1 MRSACDR
8 EGTAAG
14 KGPEPDDL
22 RLLQFLG
29 WVVPLVFGF
38 AALAGVAAAVFSDAG
53 LLAAGVILLAY
64 GGLLLVAR
72 RRVGIGGR
80 GSAVWTICVGLLLA
94 ALLMSAV
101 QPGWLAVLAI
111 TPLISV
117 AVALPYVRGGD
128 LLRLILLAW
137 LTVVVMAVLSRTLR
151 PLSEPPGWF
160 SDVFAASA
168 LAAASAVVL
177 LLLWQFSSRLNETLA
192 QTRAAEERYALVER
206 GVNDG
211 LWDWDLR
218 RDRIYYSSRWK
229 EMLGY
234 REDEIGAGPEEWF
247 RRVHP
252 EDRKRL
258 LQEVGDHLRGRREHL
273 NVEYRIR
280 HRDGSYRWMLTRGL
294 AVRDGEGNPVRMAG
308 SQTDITRRK
317 RAEEELLYEA
327 SHDALTG
334 LPNRAFFMERL
345 GEALRRA
352 RSEEGF
358 RLAILFVDLDRF
370 KMINDSLGHTIGDRL
385 LVAAAGR
392 LRECLRPQDTLAR
405 LGGDEFTVLLEDV
418 SGEEAAAVADRL
430 LERLRTPFYLDGY
443 ELFTAASVGVVL
455 GGREYASPE
464 DLLRDADI
472 AMYRA
477 KAVGGGRKGIF
488 EAGMHTRA
496 VELFRLENELRRA
509 IERREFTTHYQP
521 IISLKTGLI
530 SGFEA
535 LVRWRHPERGLVLP
549 DEFIPVVEETGLIL
563 LLELSVMREACARL
577 AAWQKRFPDH
587 RPLTVSVNLSRNQL
601 VRSELPEQIERTLLE
616 TGLDARSLRLEVTEG
631 ALMENVDSAVATLS
645 RLRDMNIRVH
655 IDDFGM
661 GYSSLSVL
669 HQLPIDALKVDRSF
683 VGRMD
688 GVGGD
693 AEIVQTIVTLAHNL
707 GLDVIAEGVEREEHL
722 RQLRKLGCD
731 YAQGFLF
738 SEPLDAENAQRL
750 ISSYRRW

>member
-1 MRSACDR
+1 MRSAC
-8 EGTAAG
+8 EENGATG
-14 KGPEPDDL
+14 QKGPEPDDL
-22 RLLQFLG
+22 RLLQFLR

-38 AALAGVAAAVFSDAG
+38 AALAGAAAALFSDPG
-53 LLAAGVILLAY
+53 LLAAGVILLTY
-64 GGLLLVAR
+64 GGLLLFAR
-72 RRVGIGGR
+72 RRVGAGER
-80 GSAVWTICVGLLLA
+80 VEAVWTICVGLLLA

-101 QPGWLAVLAI
+101 QPGWLAVLAV

-128 LLRLILLAW
+128 LLRLIFLAW
-137 LTVVVMAVLSRTLR
+137 LTVVVMAILSRALP
-151 PLSEPPGWF
+151 PLSRPPAWF
-160 SDVFAASA
+160 VDAFTAGA
-168 LAAASAVVL
+168 LAAATAVVL
-177 LLLWQFSSRLNETLA
+177 LLLWQFSTRLNETLA
-192 QTRAAEERYALVER
+192 RTRAAEERYALAER

-218 RDRIYYSSRWK
+218 RDRVYYSSRWK
-229 EMLGY
+229 EMLGW
-234 REDEIGAGPEEWF
+234 REDEVGEEPDEWF

-252 EDRKRL
+252 QDRKRL
-258 LQEVGDHLRGRREHL
+258 LEEVREHLRGRREHL

-317 RAEEELLYEA
+317 QAEEKLLHEA

-345 GEALRRA
+345 GEALRRPGDGDRVA
-352 RSEEGF
+352 V
-358 RLAILFVDLDRF
+358 LFIDLDRF
-370 KMINDSLGHTIGDRL
+370 KMINDSLGHAMGDRL
-385 LVAAAGR
+385 LVAAAER
-392 LRECLRPQDTLAR
+392 LKGCLRPQDTLAR
-405 LGGDEFTVLLEDV
+405 LGGDEFTVLLEGV
-418 SGEEAAAVADRL
+418 SSEEAASVADRL
-430 LERLRTPFYLDGY
+430 LERLREPFRLDGY

-455 GGREYASPE
+455 GGRERAGPE
-464 DLLRDADI
+464 ELLRDADI

-477 KAVGGGRKGIF
+477 KALGGGRKGIF

-496 VELFRLENELRRA
+496 MELFRLENELRRA
-509 IERREFTTHYQP
+509 IEREEFTAHYQP
-521 IISLKTGLI
+521 IVSLKTGLI

-535 LVRWRHPERGLVLP
+535 LVRWRHPERGLIRP
-549 DEFIPVVEETGLIL
+549 DEFVPVAEETGLIVP
-563 LLELSVMREACARL
+563 LELSVVREACASL
-577 AAWQKRFPDH
+577 VSWQREFPQH
-587 RPLTVSVNLSRNQL
+587 RPLTMSVNLSRNQL
-601 VRSELPEQIERTLLE
+601 ARPELPEQVERILLE
-616 TGLDARSLRLEVTEG
+616 TGLDARSLRLEVTES
-631 ALMENVDSAVATLS
+631 AIMENVGSAAATLS

-688 GVGGD
+688 GANDDV
-693 AEIVQTIVTLAHNL
+693 EIVQTIITLAHNL
-707 GLDVIAEGVEREEHL
+707 GLDVVAEGVEREEHL
-722 RQLRKLGCD
+722 DRLRRLGCD

-738 SEPLDAENAQRL
+738 SEPLDAAGARRL
-750 ISSYRRW
+750 LSAYRRW

>member
-1 MRSACDR
+1 MRAAHDKD
-8 EGTAAG
+8 GATAG
-14 KGPEPDDL
+14 KRSPEPDDL
-22 RLLQFLG
+22 RLLQFLN

-38 AALAGVAAAVFSDAG
+38 AALAGIAAALFSDPG
-53 LLAAGVILLAY
+53 LLFAGAILLAY

-72 RRVGIGGR
+72 HRVGGGER
-80 GSAVWTICVGLLLA
+80 GAAVGIICVGLLLA

-101 QPGWLAVLAI
+101 QPEWLAVLAL

-137 LTVVVMAVLSRTLR
+137 LTVVVMAILSRTLE

-160 SDVFAASA
+160 TDVFTASA
-168 LAAASAVVL
+168 LAAATAVV
-177 LLLWQFSSRLNETLA
+177 LLLWQFSSRLNEMLA
-192 QTRAAEERYALVER
+192 QTRAAEERYALAER

-218 RDRIYYSSRWK
+218 RDRVYYSSRWK
-229 EMLGY
+229 AMLGH
-234 REDEIGAGPEEWF
+234 REDEVGPEPEEWF
-247 RRVHP
+247 GRVHP
-252 EDRKRL
+252 EDRRRL
-258 LQEVGDHLRGRREHL
+258 LEEVGEHLRGRRGHL

-280 HRDGSYRWMLTRGL
+280 HRDGTYRWMLTRGL

-317 RAEEELLYEA
+317 QAEEKLLYEA

-345 GEALRRA
+345 GEALQRS

-358 RLAILFVDLDRF
+358 RLAVLFVDLDRF
-370 KMINDSLGHTIGDRL
+370 KMINDSLGHAVGDRL

-392 LRECLRPQDTLAR
+392 LKECLRPQDTLAR
-405 LGGDEFTVLLEDV
+405 LGGDEFTVLLEGV
-418 SGEEAAAVADRL
+418 SGKEAASVADRL
-430 LERLRTPFYLDGY
+430 LERLRAPFYLGGH
-443 ELFTAASVGVVL
+443 ELFTAASVGLVL
-455 GGREYASPE
+455 GGREYARPE

-477 KAVGGGRKGIF
+477 KALGGGRKGIF

-496 VELFRLENELRRA
+496 MALFRLENELRRA
-509 IERREFTTHYQP
+509 IEREEFTAHYQP
-521 IISLKTGLI
+521 IVSLKTGLI
-530 SGFEA
+530 VGFEA
-535 LVRWRHPERGLVLP
+535 LARWRHPERGLVHP
-549 DEFIPVVEETGLIL
+549 DEFVPVAEETGLIL
-563 LLELSVMREACARL
+563 PLELSVLREACARL
-577 AAWQKRFPDH
+577 AAWQREFPDH
-587 RPLTVSVNLSRNQL
+587 RPLTVSVNLSRDQL
-601 VRSELPEQIERTLLE
+601 VRPELPEQIEGILLDA
-616 TGLDARSLRLEVTEG
+616 GLDARSLRLEVTES
-631 ALMENVDSAVATLS
+631 ALMQNVGSAAATLS

-683 VGRMD
+683 VGRMNGAGD
-688 GVGGD
+688 D

-707 GLDVIAEGVEREEHL
+707 GLDVVAEGVEREEHL
-722 RQLRKLGCD
+722 ARLRRLGCD

-738 SEPLDAENAQRL
+738 SEPLDAVGARRL
-750 ISSYRRW
+750 LSSYRRW